1 MNELRRVFS
10 EYKETDERV
19 VEFKSGADMN
29 DPLQSIL
36 RSSQNNDVNYVESVA
51 AIISKATNAIV
62 EVHRRNKEI
71 ENSAS
76 KLIAQLK
83 KEASEAKNSAEKLH
97 EEIDALKK
105 ANEGISAEAKSRAR
119 ELESAIRT
127 QCVALESMTQERD
140 QSSSTRLL
148 RMGAEPPCPAC
159 HAPDLRLEL

>member
-1 MNELRRVFS
+1 MNELRRVFR

-19 VEFKSGADMN
+19 VEFKSVADMN

-36 RSSQNNDVNYVESVA
+36 SPSQNNDVTYVESVA

-140 QSSSTRLL
+140 QAVRWMENFRSQVTNLL
-148 RMGAEPPCPAC
+148 AD
-159 HAPDLRLEL
+159 APRTARPNR